1 MTADPIA
8 EFLRDIRASR
18 AAATRQQGDGPFDKG
33 DLAVWTDIHGN
44 PRDALVE
51 RVTPDRI
58 EIRITSSL
66 GNTVIH
72 VDPEELS
79 PR

>member
-8 EFLRDIRASR
+8 EFLRDIRAHR
-18 AAATRQQGDGPFDKG
+18 TARRQGDGPFNKG

-51 RVTPDRI
+51 RVTPDHI

-72 VDPEELS
+72 VGPEELS

>member
-1 MTADPIA
+1 
-8 EFLRDIRASR
+8 
-18 AAATRQQGDGPFDKG
+18 
-33 DLAVWTDIHGN
+33 
-44 PRDALVE
+44 VE